1 LPRISIARPFKTPES
16 SAKTVDGSLP
26 EAASGDVSRRE
37 SRGAA
42 TPKMVRMGDLSMTE
56 ASRPGVVDSYNQAV
70 IPRRA
75 TELGFTRVRQH

>member
-1 LPRISIARPFKTPES
+1 
-16 SAKTVDGSLP
+16 
-26 EAASGDVSRRE
+26 
-37 SRGAA
+37 
-42 TPKMVRMGDLSMTE
+42 MGDLSMTE